1 MSGFMS
7 KFKPRWIQT
16 EKDEGRYSSDSD
28 RSGATSM
35 EVDPK
40 ESRDPYAVIMDHV
53 FLQLKNPTK
62 DEAAPNLTRHHRII
76 LRQFCRV
83 VNMLKLFLVTFATKY
98 YTGRVNFNIM

>member
-7 KFKPRWIQT
+7 KFRPRWIQS

-40 ESRDPYAVIMDHV
+40 ESRDPFADIMDHV

-62 DEAAPNLTRHHRII
+62 DEAAPNLTRQHR
-76 LRQFCRV
+76 
-83 VNMLKLFLVTFATKY
+83 LFRLNSTLFSHK
-98 YTGRVNFNIM
+98 